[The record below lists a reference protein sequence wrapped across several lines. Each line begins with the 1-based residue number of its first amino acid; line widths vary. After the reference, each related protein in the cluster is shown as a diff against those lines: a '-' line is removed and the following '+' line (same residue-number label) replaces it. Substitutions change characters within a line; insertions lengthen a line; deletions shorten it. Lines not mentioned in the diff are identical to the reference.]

1 MKQIKQ
7 LTQLFSP
14 YFLFTAHSPNSSEDE
29 AIREVFEILTE
40 YRKRR
45 AHTET
50 LFIETAIPLKNE
62 HRENIKIHLG
72 LPLNTP
78 VVEHINPSLGGSF
91 QILYKNKIYTFR
103 DSNRLERLKTFFVH
117 T

>member
-1 MKQIKQ
+1 MKQIQQ
-7 LTQLFSP
+7 LTQFFSP
-14 YFLFTAHSPNSSEDE
+14 YFLSTAHSRKSVEDDT
-29 AIREVFEILTE
+29 IREVFEILNE

-45 AHTET
+45 THTET

-62 HRENIKIHLG
+62 HREDIKMQLG
-72 LPLNTP
+72 LPLDTP
-78 VVEHINPSLGGSF
+78 IVEHINPSLGSSF

-103 DSNRLERLKTFFVH
+103 DDNRLERLKTFFVH